1 MAFLSFIASLSTFHV
16 PFIVGTLDQYLFSL
30 LDTNEYDFKRLQLV
44 DTVGGGE
51 WNELREQH
59 WNKYITICK
68 IDSQWEFAVWHREL
82 THGAE
87 KPGGLPPLGSH
98 RIGHDWSDLAAA
110 AVMVDTFTE
119 WIEVFTTRLCPTSL
133 GCLRALGLSFLPHNS
148 KFPLAIYFTY
158 GNAYVSMLL
167 SQFVPPSSSPTV
179 PTSLHI
185 HCCCC

>member
-68 IDSQWEFAVWHREL
+68 IDSQREFAVWHREL
-82 THGAE
+82 
-87 KPGGLPPLGSH
+87 KPGALWQPKGVGW
-98 RIGHDWSDLAAA
+98 G
-110 AVMVDTFTE
+110 
-119 WIEVFTTRLCPTSL
+119 EVEGRFKREGTYVYLRLIHINIW
-133 GCLRALGLSFLPHNS
+133 RNQHNIVKQLSSN
-148 KFPLAIYFTY
+148 
-158 GNAYVSMLL
+158 
-167 SQFVPPSSSPTV
+167 
-179 PTSLHI
+179 
-185 HCCCC
+185 